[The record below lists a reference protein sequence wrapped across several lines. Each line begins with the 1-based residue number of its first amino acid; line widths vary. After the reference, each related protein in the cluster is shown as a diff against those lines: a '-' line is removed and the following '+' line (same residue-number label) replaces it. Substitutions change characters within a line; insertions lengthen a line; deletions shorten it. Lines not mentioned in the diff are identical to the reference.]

1 VIKAIKVVVAVF
13 GVIILGCGGAPPDRA
28 PSETVTVTDDLGRV
42 VEVPKKPARIVSTS
56 PEATEMLFAI
66 GAGDKV
72 VGVTTWCDYPA
83 AARELPKVGDFSNI
97 DMEKVAA
104 LEPDLVI
111 ATGHEQGR
119 TVENL
124 ERLGIPVVV
133 FLAPD
138 INGAWENIK
147 AVGEITGHEE
157 GAAEIL
163 AEFDERLAAVDS
175 KVAEIAEN
183 DRVSV
188 FVEIS
193 AEPLMTVSAGS
204 FVDDM
209 IKLAGGVNIG
219 EGLPRAYS
227 RIDPEE
233 VVRRNPDVIV
243 LASGATP
250 DEVAARVGWSSIA
263 AVRDNRVYAGFDED
277 LLFRAGPR
285 TAEGVALLYEMFYG
299 DYENP

>member
-1 VIKAIKVVVAVF
+1 MKALKTATVVFVVFIFGCTGPPPERAAV
-13 GVIILGCGGAPPDRA
+13 
-28 PSETVTVTDDLGRV
+28 ETVEVTDDLGRV
-42 VEVPKKPARIVSTS
+42 VKVPRRPERIVSTS
-56 PEATEMLFAI
+56 PEVTEILFAV
-66 GAGDKV
+66 GAGENV
-72 VGVTTWCDYPA
+72 AGVTTWCNYPPE
-83 AARELPKVGDFSNI
+83 ARGLPKVGDFSNV

-124 ERLGIPVVV
+124 ERLGFPVVV
-133 FLAPD
+133 FFAPD
-138 INGAWENIK
+138 VNGVRENIR

-157 GAAEIL
+157 GAAETL
-163 AEFDERLAAVDS
+163 ADFDGRLAVVDAD
-175 KVAEIAEN
+175 VADLADN

-193 AEPLMTVSAGS
+193 NEPLMTVSGGS
-204 FVDDM
+204 FVADM
-209 IKLAGGVNIG
+209 VERAGGTNIG

-250 DEVAARVGWSSIA
+250 DDVAARVGWSGIT
-263 AVRDNRVYAGFDED
+263 AVREGRVYAGFDED

-285 TAEGVALLYEMFYG
+285 ASEGVELLYEMFYG

>member
-1 VIKAIKVVVAVF
+1 MKVIKTVTVFFFAFIFGCAGPPPERAAV
-13 GVIILGCGGAPPDRA
+13 
-28 PSETVTVTDDLGRV
+28 ETVEVTDDLGRV
-42 VEVPKKPARIVSTS
+42 VDVPRRPGRIVSTS
-56 PEATEMLFAI
+56 PEATEMLFAV
-66 GAGDKV
+66 GAGENV
-72 VGVTTWCDYPA
+72 VGVTTWCDYPPE
-83 AARELPKVGDFSNI
+83 ARELPKVGDFSNI

-104 LEPDLVI
+104 LGPDLVI

-119 TVENL
+119 VVENL
-124 ERLGIPVVV
+124 ERLGFPVVV

-138 INGAWENIK
+138 VGGVRENIG

-157 GAAEIL
+157 GATETL
-163 AEFDERLAAVDS
+163 AEFDGRLAVVDAA
-175 KVAEIAEN
+175 VAELADN
-183 DRVSV
+183 DKVSV

-193 AEPLMTVSAGS
+193 TEPLMTVSGGS
-204 FVDDM
+204 FVADM
-209 IKLAGGVNIG
+209 IKRAGGVNIG

-233 VVRRNPDVIV
+233 VVRRDPDVIV

-250 DEVAARVGWSSIA
+250 DDVAARVGWSGIT
-263 AVRDNRVYAGFDED
+263 AVREGRVYAGFDED

-285 TAEGVALLYEMFYG
+285 AAEGVELLYEMFYG